1 MCVCVCAC
9 VCCFLFVFCIFV
21 FCFLFFFVLGG
32 ECYRCV
38 LVTLV
43 SPLSHFY
50 CCCFSFSLSSFL
62 SQVIASQRKFAIS
75 QQEGSTSSLTVK
87 AIEEQLE
94 HAQRR
99 MQETIA
105 ISNESA
111 SKLHTANNE
120 THRAKQELEE
130 ERRKLEKMR
139 DQMSRNFIEQEEVST
154 SLRNKYDETLQRM
167 EQETK
172 DERVISSKLREEIA
186 VLTTEAMAAAS
197 NVPDV
202 SVLRQYKEELTK
214 LRDERASDSSKL
226 REVQTKLETTQ
237 KQVNTLEDVNT
248 DLHLQVRDMTETM
261 EIKDS
266 IFKEHAA
273 TAKKLT
279 RDRDSLSAEIVA
291 LKTALAMER
300 NGAEPLTQN
309 ASRKDVER
317 GGERDVASGVTGS
330 MTESVTPSPTP
341 SLALVPPSVPQVSS
355 ALGPRPPPSAPPPPQ
370 PVSVVLPSGPP
381 PSPTRVMPS
390 FVSTVLSGPPPSAP
404 LPSGPPPSAPLPS
417 GPPPSVPLPSGPPR
431 SVPVAG
437 PPPSMHRLGAHPAS
451 PPPSAPPVS
460 PPTGGSNNSNNN
472 VIFARPPP
480 SLADN
485 EHF

>member
-1 MCVCVCAC
+1 M
-9 VCCFLFVFCIFV
+9 
-21 FCFLFFFVLGG
+21 
-32 ECYRCV
+32 

-50 CCCFSFSLSSFL
+50 LLFLFLSFSLSSFP
-62 SQVIASQRKFAIS
+62 SQVIASQRKLAIS

-99 MQETIA
+99 VQETIT

-111 SKLHTANNE
+111 SKLHTADNE

-130 ERRKLEKMR
+130 ERRELEKMR

-154 SLRNKYDETLQRM
+154 SLRNKYDETLQGM

-186 VLTTEAMAAAS
+186 VLTTEVMAAAS

-226 REVQTKLETTQ
+226 SEVQTKLETAQ

-273 TAKKLT
+273 TAEKLT

-291 LKTALAMER
+291 LKTALTTER

-309 ASRKDVER
+309 ASKKEGER
-317 GGERDVASGVTGS
+317 GGERGVASGVTGS
-330 MTESVTPSPTP
+330 VTGSATPSATP
-341 SLALVPPSVPQVSS
+341 SVAPPSVPQVSS
-355 ALGPRPPPSAPPPPQ
+355 ALGPRPPLSAPPPQ
-370 PVSVVLPSGPP
+370 PISVVLPSGPP
-381 PSPTRVMPS
+381 PSSTRVMPS
-390 FVSTVLSGPPPSAP
+390 FLSTVLSGPPPSA
-404 LPSGPPPSAPLPS
+404 
-417 GPPPSVPLPSGPPR
+417 PLPSGPPR

-437 PPPSMHRLGAHPAS
+437 PPPSMHRLGAHPAG

-460 PPTGGSNNSNNN
+460 PPPGGSNNSSNN